1 MIWHFKFFFILQNSI
16 QTHKHQN
23 SGEVFLDDSKL
34 VQEKESLLEQK
45 KLFHEE
51 KTNFLE
57 ERKQFTEAAI
67 KLGKEASFLKTKE
80 FTSHFSLSH
89 TYFHAGFV
97 LNEYNYQIFLTDMGK
112 LSYLK

>member
-1 MIWHFKFFFILQNSI
+1 MPHDFDVDQMFWHFKFFFIFQNSI
-16 QTHKHQN
+16 QTHKHQI

-57 ERKQFTEAAI
+57 ERRQFTEAAI
-67 KLGKEASFLKTKE
+67 KLGKEASF
-80 FTSHFSLSH
+80 F
-89 TYFHAGFV
+89 
-97 LNEYNYQIFLTDMGK
+97 
-112 LSYLK
+112 

>member
-1 MIWHFKFFFILQNSI
+1 MQNSI

-23 SGEVFLDDSKL
+23 SGEIFLDDSKL

-51 KTNFLE
+51 KTNFSE

-67 KLGKEASFLKTKE
+67 KLGKEASFFLNQKNLLV
-80 FTSHFSLSH
+80 TSLYLIPISMQDLS
-89 TYFHAGFV
+89 
-97 LNEYNYQIFLTDMGK
+97 
-112 LSYLK
+112 

>member
-1 MIWHFKFFFILQNSI
+1 MFWHFKFFFILQNSI

-23 SGEVFLDDSKL
+23 PGEVFLDDSKL

-67 KLGKEASFLKTKE
+67 KLGKEVSFLKVKGICK
-80 FTSHFSLSH
+80 SLPFIS
-89 TYFHAGFV
+89 YPISA
-97 LNEYNYQIFLTDMGK
+97 QD
-112 LSYLK
+112 LS

>member
-1 MIWHFKFFFILQNSI
+1 MQNSI

-51 KTNFLE
+51 KTNFFE

-67 KLGKEASFLKTKE
+67 KLGKEASSLNIKGICKSFL
-80 FTSHFSLSH
+80 FISYPISMQDLS
-89 TYFHAGFV
+89 
-97 LNEYNYQIFLTDMGK
+97 
-112 LSYLK
+112 